1 MRQYGSRA
9 APVDT
14 WASTLAC
21 TGFDWRGQPVLVLR
35 LMLRLNCRVSTC
47 AICVVLEMTLAGK
60 CESWLVVERICKV
73 VHVLLGIPAQLCC

>member
-14 WASTLAC
+14 WASTLAS

-35 LMLRLNCRVSTC
+35 LIELQ
-47 AICVVLEMTLAGK
+47 GF
-60 CESWLVVERICKV
+60 WLGTFGC
-73 VHVLLGIPAQLCC
+73 LCNKPGGET